1 MSTLS
6 KLAQYNNNRGV
17 APTSVGVASK
27 KESTSTLGKLQNYA
41 QQAAEEQ
48 ARAAQAAA
56 EGEKNNGGFFG
67 GLGYLGEKIG
77 LGFLSGIEGIW
88 DYTAGGLAKLFGA
101 DDWAERQFANDW
113 VNYSHA
119 DEWYNPSDGW
129 KVAGDVAGG
138 IGTSLP
144 AIAGVAAAAAIAYF
158 SGGSLSG
165 VSAGIISG
173 VVAGLG
179 AAGNATKEAYRETGE
194 LGGKEFGYG
203 ALSGI
208 TEGAVEG
215 LSAGI
220 GAGTGAIVKNIS
232 KSFGKEVAKTT
243 AKAAARETFGKA
255 IIKGFVGE
263 AFEEGLSEFLD
274 PYWKRLTY
282 DPEAKNATAQE
293 IGYAALIGG
302 LSGAIMGGFDATVRN
317 TSNTIRGN
325 NIVNKGT
332 ATDVITTAEN
342 IANSDI
348 YTDQYE
354 SFGAVKNILN
364 ELQTSMQKTDGEI
377 RTVKQKMLLGYLERA
392 NTYTVFEPMVQKNAA
407 RIVANA
413 DAIAERLNTYGYTD
427 AQGKPITYTA
437 EQIRAGIDTNNP
449 KSYAKALKTNNI
461 LRTLAVVDATGQL
474 YMDTKKFEAATL
486 RGETLSSQVDLN
498 RFIETASQEE
508 LHSVAEKLDIADWQG
523 LTNEQFKEKI
533 VAFAERGG
541 IEEYQIEQHTNADI
555 KAAADAV
562 DVQKAKAKIPQKFTA
577 KKDGVTRYTQGGVD
591 MAVIKNGD
599 SYRIYDYESGKLSKP
614 LTLQQVNERLT
625 EIRGKV
631 DSVVNT
637 AAVESITTEE
647 SRQAAEIDAYAAE
660 NISAYS
666 KLSDANKSL
675 VRGVIRQARAAG
687 ISEADSLSYARV
699 AAHAGINISFD
710 KQAKVGDIEILK
722 VGTDESGNA
731 IYADGVYF
739 PETNSIYVNPEAKR
753 SQERLL
759 IHELTHAIFT
769 TSDGKVFLMDGVEK
783 MSAAEKETIIKRY
796 VEAGH
801 GGTVEIIDE
810 INAHFAEGQLQ
821 NKKLLKRL
829 TEEKPSFKQKILS
842 FFKKTSSEY
851 NSDER
856 LSGAAKK
863 LYKQYKKMFDS
874 FAAENQHN
882 NAFEP
887 VKISEAADSSR
898 MALSDAL
905 KTLGE
910 YSETRKRHIESRE
923 YDTISRDY
931 NEISEFIKSANKLT
945 PVKRLHIG
953 TISDTTADLVF
964 KKTGVDIKNYDF
976 VLASNY
982 IAHIFDGHGDVNV
995 ETPRGQKAVTFANIE
1010 NVLETVIT
1018 PDDVSLVS
1026 DNNGTALRFEKRLDG
1041 RNIAITVTS
1050 TKKSTLTLKSA
1061 WIINESGGRT
1071 PSANA
1076 VTLAGTSE
1084 TSGRNSTTHSISENT
1099 EKVNTKQAKT
1109 PKNVKYALPEIDS
1122 RGKKLT
1128 EQQRQFFSD
1137 SKVVDS
1143 KGNLQVVYHGT
1154 NNEFYT
1160 FNKELVGKGI
1170 DQFGAGYYFTTDKGG
1185 AENYGSRVLDVYLNI
1200 KKPFTITMTDSG
1212 GGLDQFYSRSLTKT
1226 QAYKILKMHPELYST
1241 DNSPLGDWSERFWTE
1256 GATESVI
1263 REVAAQMTQIGSFA
1277 DNSMFGYYPNEFHAA
1292 IKEVLGYD
1300 GVKVDLRNGESFYV
1314 AWEQNQIK
1322 DTANARPTTSP
1333 DIRYALQLGDEQI
1346 TVDSEQGKNLVA
1358 LHNLSEQNLLKV
1370 LQLGGFPMPS
1380 IAVTKV
1386 DLPHENYGNI
1396 SIVFG
1401 RNTIDPEVDS
1411 RNVVYDRDAWTPT
1424 APSTDVK
1431 LKTEAVDS
1439 LISELQGEVG
1449 EYSGYRYDVD
1459 RFFDGRYK
1467 NGAGEYVIEDYN
1479 YNKKTV
1485 GELATHNAGIMA
1497 AYLKEKGADISP
1509 IYAERGFTMG
1519 WQSFTRSEAQALLQ
1533 AVGIT
1538 ENITRDNITAEQR
1551 AEILEKYINYKAEKN
1566 YRLLK
1571 RRKPETTFES
1581 CYERAKS
1588 NYDDGD
1594 VSQLLFLS
1602 EDFYNKNRP
1611 KDVLDDAA
1619 TEKKLRDSISDM
1631 EDFYS
1636 WLWNK
1641 IENTFEKKG
1650 VYNDSDAFD
1659 RYGNRRSFEQR
1670 HYAYTVGNIV
1680 KAMSKG
1686 SQEGN
1691 AFLGGMTSGALA
1703 AKLSVQFDSIE
1714 SIRAAQDYLK
1724 LVSNEEIEAF
1734 NSKTY
1739 EMYDEIVTEIAGA
1752 SSDFMSNQTRRD
1764 DVGNIL
1770 GECATVTPLNIEN
1783 IKRKFAKETK
1793 GYDVGYKFNDSIAN
1807 KVFALFQVL
1816 QHIPTTYFEA
1826 KPRRAVG
1833 LSEIVSVVL
1842 PKNSSTELV
1851 SKLKSKHIPYEFYD
1865 ASNGTT
1871 RQDVIRKIDSARF
1884 ALPDTDSTGKKLSTQ
1899 QREFFSNSKVVDGD
1913 GRLLMVYHGTP
1924 NGDFY
1929 TFEYDKSRQTGTD
1942 YGKAFY
1948 FTTNLK
1954 NAKGYAK
1961 DNHRDPRVKEYELKR
1976 ESLKKQ
1982 ILAETDTTKRQEL
1995 EKQFR
2000 NVKVDGKS
2008 ILEILYDVDYDT
2020 GGEVRQVYL
2029 NLVNPLIADAQKKY
2043 HYEVYPELFK
2053 QAIKNGNDGIIVRNV
2068 DDSSKYGVDL
2078 SDVYIAFSPEQI
2090 KLTTNETP
2098 TVNNDIRY
2106 ALPDEKTLEFL
2117 NSQKTIK
2124 VYRAMQ
2130 VIDGELYPPMA
2141 AKIKTIDGKN
2151 QLVNA
2156 SKLGQWEESVERPD
2170 LITNGNKF
2178 KLDKANGSSIT
2189 AAYNPYFHTSLS
2201 PLNDQFSSAYKRD
2214 NLVIVEG
2221 EIPQSELT
2229 SGYKAQYAKDSV
2241 GETQWHSGVVSS
2253 KLKGEKAR
2261 KVILSRWFKPVRI
2274 VPNAEVAG
2282 VIAKILDG
2290 ENISV
2295 PANVVTPSL
2304 RVELEKAG
2312 VKIDNNIRFA
2322 LDDSDRDVRGNYTAG
2337 QRAKFAANNTAMKV
2351 YSRSDAESVISAI
2364 MDERLTF
2371 DDGKYGVLAGK
2382 NRAEVVDYLFKKL
2395 NTVKE
2400 GYRIGVALKIADYLI
2415 DNTTLSDMYAAET
2428 VSESMRTLSVLR
2440 YYMHKMDLSGIQ
2452 SEIKHRYD
2460 NKNTINLLWAA
2471 PKGEKGIAPDTL
2483 AQSLESDAIFLS
2495 GWNEADMFFEVVD
2508 MYESARR
2515 DVQES
2520 VQQQSLKDYG
2530 GKEQLEKLR
2539 QDIARDILLAYDN
2552 KGTKSKYAK
2561 LVEKYTT
2568 QIQSLKQQVREANSY
2583 NRLVNSVVDKAQRM
2597 RDLKLG
2603 TFLNSTQYKNDV
2615 FKSSIEGLARI
2626 KNRGNFNIAGTRKI
2640 LADLRT
2646 WYTTDN
2652 PILADTYE
2660 QGVADMLDS
2669 FSAGNKR
2676 FTKEELVTLNNVMAY
2691 FTKYVEN
2698 FNKVYKNGKWVEAI
2712 PEATRYIDTIHANS
2726 ELKVGLF
2733 RKLAGTTYMQ
2743 TFGDPMTVARRM
2755 DMYEPNGFYT
2765 ETLQQLRDAAV
2776 DSKIAEM
2783 EIMSS
2788 YDAFMKKN
2796 KKYLAQITK
2805 ETVSYGGKNVPRSV
2819 LIGLYMTLKRQHAQ
2833 AGLAQNGFAY
2843 VDTDGKRV
2851 RIDGFAPNIETDAE
2865 LYFRAVEE
2873 QKKIESLLTAADK
2886 EYIAILE
2893 QAYNN
2898 DAKKLKADRD
2908 MQRLGFTNAT
2918 EDYYYP
2924 IRRGNIAKNVD
2935 TSDIQGEID
2944 RVSNSSFN
2952 KDTVKGAKQE
2962 LFIESADTV
2971 FKRHIHAVCQYAF
2984 LSPAIETYN
2993 RIFNLDVSGNPN
3005 KPVSVATESAN
3016 TWAKG
3021 NKYFSKLIS
3030 DIQGIPTSSGEGNKV
3045 LGFIRGNYAKFQ
3057 LGANPKVW
3065 VTQLSSL
3072 FASSSI
3078 LDADSITKGMFISA
3092 KDVDT
3097 YCSLA
3102 KLRNKDNTAALAQG
3116 VLDKLGKVSD
3126 VLMAPIGKMDRFV
3139 VCRLFGACQVQVAK
3153 NGGAKIGTEANKIAA
3168 GQLLR
3173 RVILE
3178 TQQNSVAT
3186 ERSAA
3191 MRSGNEILRTVTMFT
3206 ADSMKVVGRVI
3217 DSIGELSTLKA
3228 KLKVTS
3234 NADVRATLQKSI
3246 KLANRKVRKSVT
3258 SLVTSALFMAAI
3270 AQLFSWL
3277 YNKDKKDDESTA
3289 QTVLIDFLGNLI
3301 GGLPVI
3307 KDIYARIAQG
3317 YDFSNYAYSSIN
3329 DLLDSSINLVEAAKN
3344 LVSGDASQQ
3353 DIAKGVK
3360 NLSYSL
3366 GQMFGV
3372 PTRNIYNIAYGL
3384 TKRVSPVSA
3393 YKIDNRFYKKNYVSD
3408 LNKALENDDA
3418 EMVSYIMSLI
3428 YNQRI
3433 GDMVNEETRQK
3444 LSDLYAKGYS
3454 ILPRSIGDSIRYDG
3468 NEIEMNDA
3476 QKRRF
3481 MSIYS
3486 QASRYI
3492 EKLLAS
3498 SGYGN
3503 LSEEKQAKAI
3513 KSIYDAFYYQA
3524 ISDLVGQDANNTL
3537 GELSRYIA
3545 IEKLAVVFSGLSEI
3559 ASDVDSKGNTIS
3571 GSRKRNTV
3579 AYLLKQNLS
3588 DGERLLIMCY
3598 RGYSIQGGDYKGY
3611 SEQRARIILLKYIL
3625 SLKAT
3630 QAEKAK
3636 IAAECGFSVKNGKID
3651 RSSLYS
3657 GVGSLSKKNK

>member
-348 YTDQYE
+348 YADQYE

-541 IEEYQIEQHTNADI
+541 IEEYQTEQRTNADI

-625 EIRGKV
+625 EIRGRV
-631 DSVVNT
+631 DSIVNT

-842 FFKKTSSEY
+842 FFKKSSSEY

-874 FAAENQHN
+874 FVAENQHN

-887 VKISEAADSSR
+887 VKISEAEDSSR
-898 MALSDAL
+898 MVLSETFERLGKYSDSEIESIETTKLFQVARSYADVKKFIEAAQSGNIQKRLFLGKITSETAAKILAEANIDVEGKSIALSSDDI
-905 KTLGE
+905 
-910 YSETRKRHIESRE
+910 RHIFAR
-923 YDTISRDY
+923 
-931 NEISEFIKSANKLT
+931 
-945 PVKRLHIG
+945 
-953 TISDTTADLVF
+953 
-964 KKTGVDIKNYDF
+964 
-976 VLASNY
+976 
-982 IAHIFDGHGDVNV
+982 HG
-995 ETPRGQKAVTFANIE
+995 E
-1010 NVLETVIT
+1010 
-1018 PDDVSLVS
+1018 
-1026 DNNGTALRFEKRLDG
+1026 NGTALRKGDIAVTQENFE
-1041 RNIAITVTS
+1041 NIIETLIEPDSVSRTDQNGVSGIMFQKEINGKITAITVVS
-1050 TKKSTLTLKSA
+1050 GKKKALTLKSA
-1061 WIINESGGRT
+1061 WITKLKQATSQ
-1071 PSANA
+1071 SLNA
-1076 VTLAGTSE
+1076 ETLSSTSE
-1084 TSGRNSTTHSISENT
+1084 TLPRIKPVSNNSISENT
-1099 EKVNTKQAKT
+1099 EKVNTTQAKK
-1109 PKNVKYALPEIDS
+1109 PKNVKYALPEDVSNLLFDDEFYKEFENEDRTHIKETVEELEKIKASEKYANMSFEESYDINAKLRALKAGYNSLYDYYVGKEKQRLTDDYEYSVKHGTSSRALSIVERKQAQSAKNKQLQADIAAATPLQNAQFKVIQETNPMFNDTSVGIRSPKEILTFAETVNDSESFNWGDFSREDAKRALKKGTITVYSSYPIKNGVFVSTSYRQALDYASGDPSGVHSRKVALDSVAWINGDEGQYAKVYKKNPRYALPDSVETDVVQEYGKTYRWNETGYLLVDGSRLNLSGEKQGGRSGYRVLDHRDIFDMYSDIDGSDAMIEFMS
-1122 RGKKLT
+1122 RGNIRVIPESPAINLQIEPT
-1128 EQQRQFFSD
+1128 EAQYRQIQSLVETLGWKNKEFTVDFDNQYGDTVD
-1137 SKVVDS
+1137 SLSYNGNVSARKVVADIQYYFKEGKIPYQS
-1143 KGNLQVVYHGT
+1143 ELSQFRYALTDEQGEALRKRNVSGDRYLDAEDLAYEIMAYGGRITSDAKAVLYHGT
-1154 NNEFYT
+1154 TAEAAAQIRKT
-1160 FNKELVGKGI
+1160 GKMIGKEPNLHFSTKKDGV
-1170 DQFGAGYYFTTDKGG
+1170 
-1185 AENYGSRVLDVYLNI
+1185 VLDYGKSVVEV
-1200 KKPFTITMTDSG
+1200 
-1212 GGLDQFYSRSLTKT
+1212 
-1226 QAYKILKMHPELYST
+1226 KIPLEKLKMNDIFDDELHLT
-1241 DNSPLGDWSERFWTE
+1241 M
-1256 GATESVI
+1256 
-1263 REVAAQMTQIGSFA
+1263 EVR
-1277 DNSMFGYYPNEFHAA
+1277 PNT
-1292 IKEVLGYD
+1292 LTN
-1300 GVKVDLRNGESFYV
+1300 VK
-1314 AWEQNQIK
+1314 
-1322 DTANARPTTSP
+1322 
-1333 DIRYALQLGDEQI
+1333 
-1346 TVDSEQGKNLVA
+1346 
-1358 LHNLSEQNLLKV
+1358 
-1370 LQLGGFPMPS
+1370 
-1380 IAVTKV
+1380 
-1386 DLPHENYGNI
+1386 
-1396 SIVFG
+1396 
-1401 RNTIDPEVDS
+1401 
-1411 RNVVYDRDAWTPT
+1411 
-1424 APSTDVK
+1424 
-1431 LKTEAVDS
+1431 
-1439 LISELQGEVG
+1439 
-1449 EYSGYRYDVD
+1449 
-1459 RFFDGRYK
+1459 
-1467 NGAGEYVIEDYN
+1467 
-1479 YNKKTV
+1479 
-1485 GELATHNAGIMA
+1485 
-1497 AYLKEKGADISP
+1497 
-1509 IYAERGFTMG
+1509 
-1519 WQSFTRSEAQALLQ
+1519 
-1533 AVGIT
+1533 
-1538 ENITRDNITAEQR
+1538 
-1551 AEILEKYINYKAEKN
+1551 
-1566 YRLLK
+1566 
-1571 RRKPETTFES
+1571 
-1581 CYERAKS
+1581 
-1588 NYDDGD
+1588 
-1594 VSQLLFLS
+1594 
-1602 EDFYNKNRP
+1602 
-1611 KDVLDDAA
+1611 
-1619 TEKKLRDSISDM
+1619 
-1631 EDFYS
+1631 
-1636 WLWNK
+1636 
-1641 IENTFEKKG
+1641 
-1650 VYNDSDAFD
+1650 
-1659 RYGNRRSFEQR
+1659 
-1670 HYAYTVGNIV
+1670 
-1680 KAMSKG
+1680 
-1686 SQEGN
+1686 
-1691 AFLGGMTSGALA
+1691 
-1703 AKLSVQFDSIE
+1703 
-1714 SIRAAQDYLK
+1714 
-1724 LVSNEEIEAF
+1724 
-1734 NSKTY
+1734 
-1739 EMYDEIVTEIAGA
+1739 
-1752 SSDFMSNQTRRD
+1752 
-1764 DVGNIL
+1764 
-1770 GECATVTPLNIEN
+1770 
-1783 IKRKFAKETK
+1783 
-1793 GYDVGYKFNDSIAN
+1793 
-1807 KVFALFQVL
+1807 
-1816 QHIPTTYFEA
+1816 
-1826 KPRRAVG
+1826 
-1833 LSEIVSVVL
+1833 
-1842 PKNSSTELV
+1842 
-1851 SKLKSKHIPYEFYD
+1851 
-1865 ASNGTT
+1865 
-1871 RQDVIRKIDSARF
+1871 F
-1884 ALPDTDSTGKKLSTQ
+1884 ALPETDSTGQKLSQQ
-1899 QREFFSNSKVVDGD
+1899 QREFFSKSKVVDGN
-1913 GRLLMVYHGTP
+1913 GQLLKVYHGSKASPTV
-1924 NGDFY
+1924 
-1929 TFEYDKSRQTGTD
+1929 FENRYISNWNAF
-1942 YGKAFY
+1942 GKGFY
-1948 FTTNLK
+1948 FTEDRGR
-1954 NAKGYAK
+1954 AQSYAK
-1961 DNHRDPRVKEYELKR
+1961 PSLYECYLNITNPFVTNDR
-1976 ESLKKQ
+1976 ASLD
-1982 ILAETDTTKRQEL
+1982 LL
-1995 EKQFR
+1995 Y
-2000 NVKVDGKS
+2000 KS
-2008 ILEILYDVDYDT
+2008 INNTQQDIAEYSSEKGIGGSEFWQISNYLDDIGKDVSKFI
-2020 GGEVRQVYL
+2020 R
-2029 NLVNPLIADAQKKY
+2029 
-2043 HYEVYPELFK
+2043 ELGF
-2053 QAIKNGNDGIIVRNV
+2053 DGIIH
-2068 DDSSKYGVDL
+2068 DSYGVKEFV
-2078 SDVYIAFSPEQI
+2078 VYDSNQI
-2090 KLTTNETP
+2090 KLASNKTP
-2098 TVNNDIRY
+2098 TVNSD
-2106 ALPDEKTLEFL
+2106 
-2117 NSQKTIK
+2117 
-2124 VYRAMQ
+2124 
-2130 VIDGELYPPMA
+2130 
-2141 AKIKTIDGKN
+2141 
-2151 QLVNA
+2151 
-2156 SKLGQWEESVERPD
+2156 
-2170 LITNGNKF
+2170 
-2178 KLDKANGSSIT
+2178 
-2189 AAYNPYFHTSLS
+2189 
-2201 PLNDQFSSAYKRD
+2201 
-2214 NLVIVEG
+2214 
-2221 EIPQSELT
+2221 
-2229 SGYKAQYAKDSV
+2229 
-2241 GETQWHSGVVSS
+2241 
-2253 KLKGEKAR
+2253 
-2261 KVILSRWFKPVRI
+2261 
-2274 VPNAEVAG
+2274 
-2282 VIAKILDG
+2282 
-2290 ENISV
+2290 
-2295 PANVVTPSL
+2295 
-2304 RVELEKAG
+2304 
-2312 VKIDNNIRFA
+2312 IRFA

-2382 NRAEVVDYLFKKL
+2382 NRTEVVDYLFKKL

-2495 GWNEADMFFEVVD
+2495 GWNEADMFFEMVD

-2669 FSAGNKR
+2669 LSAGNKR

-2712 PEATRYIDTIHANS
+2712 PEATKYIDTIHANS

-2776 DSKIAEM
+2776 DSQIAEM
-2783 EIMSS
+2783 EIMSN
-2788 YDAFMKKN
+2788 YDTFMKKN

-2805 ETVSYGGKNVPRSV
+2805 KTVPYGGKDIPRSV

-2851 RIDGFAPNIETDAE
+2851 RVDGFAPNIETDAE
-2865 LYFRAVEE
+2865 LYFSVVEE
-2873 QKKIESLLTAADK
+2873 QKKIESLLSAADK

-2935 TSDIQGEID
+2935 TSDVQGEID

-2952 KDTVKGAKQE
+2952 KDTVRGAKQE

-3078 LDADSITKGMFISA
+3078 LDADSITKGMFVSA

-3102 KLRNKDNTAALAQG
+3102 KLRNNDNTAALAQG

-3139 VCRLFGACQVQVAK
+3139 VCRLFGACQAQVAK

-3228 KLKVTS
+3228 KLKATS

-3258 SLVTSALFMAAI
+3258 SLVTSALFMAAV

-3289 QTVLIDFLGNLI
+3289 QTVLVDFLGNLI

-3372 PTRNIYNIAYGL
+3372 PTRNIYNVAYGL
-3384 TKRVSPVSA
+3384 TKRISPVSA
-3393 YKIDNRFYKKNYVSD
+3393 YKIDNQFYKKNYVSD

-3433 GDMVNEETRQK
+3433 GDMINEETRQK

-3454 ILPRSIGDSIRYDG
+3454 ILPRSIGDSIRYEG

-3476 QKRRF
+3476 QKKRF

-3486 QASRYI
+3486 QANRYI

-3498 SGYGN
+3498 SGYGK
-3503 LSEEKQAKAI
+3503 LSEKKQAKAV

-3559 ASDVDSKGNTIS
+3559 ASDVDSKGNTVS
-3571 GSRKRNTV
+3571 GSRKKNTV

-3598 RGYSIQGGDYKGY
+3598 RGYSIQDGDYKGY
-3611 SEQRARIILLKYIL
+3611 TEQRAKIILLKYIL
-3625 SLKAT
+3625 SLKVT

-3636 IAAECGFSVKNGKID
+3636 IAAECGFTVKNGKID

>member
-541 IEEYQIEQHTNADI
+541 IEEYQTEQHTNADI

-631 DSVVNT
+631 DSVINT

-842 FFKKTSSEY
+842 FFKKSSSEY

-931 NEISEFIKSANKLT
+931 NEISEFIKSANKLA

-953 TISDTTADLVF
+953 TISDTTAELVF

-1076 VTLAGTSE
+1076 TALAGTSE

-1212 GGLDQFYSRSLTKT
+1212 GGLDQFYSCSLTKT

-1346 TVDSEQGKNLVA
+1346 TVGSEQGKNLVA
-1358 LHNLSEQNLLKV
+1358 LHNLSEQNLLRV

-1439 LISELQGEVG
+1439 LISELQGEVD

-1509 IYAERGFTMG
+1509 IYAERCFTMG

-2068 DDSSKYGVDL
+2068 DDSSKFGVGL

-2098 TVNNDIRY
+2098 TVNND
-2106 ALPDEKTLEFL
+2106 
-2117 NSQKTIK
+2117 
-2124 VYRAMQ
+2124 
-2130 VIDGELYPPMA
+2130 
-2141 AKIKTIDGKN
+2141 
-2151 QLVNA
+2151 
-2156 SKLGQWEESVERPD
+2156 
-2170 LITNGNKF
+2170 
-2178 KLDKANGSSIT
+2178 
-2189 AAYNPYFHTSLS
+2189 
-2201 PLNDQFSSAYKRD
+2201 
-2214 NLVIVEG
+2214 
-2221 EIPQSELT
+2221 
-2229 SGYKAQYAKDSV
+2229 
-2241 GETQWHSGVVSS
+2241 
-2253 KLKGEKAR
+2253 
-2261 KVILSRWFKPVRI
+2261 
-2274 VPNAEVAG
+2274 
-2282 VIAKILDG
+2282 
-2290 ENISV
+2290 
-2295 PANVVTPSL
+2295 
-2304 RVELEKAG
+2304 
-2312 VKIDNNIRFA
+2312 IRFA

-2382 NRAEVVDYLFKKL
+2382 NRTEVVDYLFKKL
-2395 NTVKE
+2395 NAVKE

-2495 GWNEADMFFEVVD
+2495 GWNEADMFFEMVD

-2669 FSAGNKR
+2669 LSAGNKR

-2805 ETVSYGGKNVPRSV
+2805 ETVSYGGKDVPRSV

-2865 LYFRAVEE
+2865 LYFKVVEE
-2873 QKKIESLLTAADK
+2873 QKKIESLLSAADK

-3078 LDADSITKGMFISA
+3078 LDVDSITKGMFISA

-3102 KLRNKDNTAALAQG
+3102 KLRNNDNTAALAQG

-3486 QASRYI
+3486 QANRYI

-3498 SGYGN
+3498 SGYGK

-3537 GELSRYIA
+3537 GELSRYIT

-3571 GSRKRNTV
+3571 GSRKKKTIK
-3579 AYLLKQNLS
+3579 YLLKQSLS

-3598 RGYSIQGGDYKGY
+3598 RGYSIQDGDYKGY
-3611 SEQRARIILLKYIL
+3611 TEQRAKIILLKYIL

>member
-88 DYTAGGLAKLFGA
+88 DYTAGGFAKLFGA

-364 ELQTSMQKTDGEI
+364 ELQTSMQKTNGEI

-541 IEEYQIEQHTNADI
+541 IEEYQTEQHTNADI

-631 DSVVNT
+631 DSVINT

-842 FFKKTSSEY
+842 FFKKSSSEY

-931 NEISEFIKSANKLT
+931 NEISEFIKSANKLA

-953 TISDTTADLVF
+953 TISDTTAELVF

-1076 VTLAGTSE
+1076 TALAGTSK
-1084 TSGRNSTTHSISENT
+1084 TSGRSSTTNSISKNT
-1099 EKVNTKQAKT
+1099 EKVNAKQAKT
-1109 PKNVKYALPEIDS
+1109 SKNVKYALPEIDS

-1346 TVDSEQGKNLVA
+1346 TVGSEQGKNLVA
-1358 LHNLSEQNLLKV
+1358 LHNLSEQNLLRV

-1807 KVFALFQVL
+1807 KVFALFRVL

-2068 DDSSKYGVDL
+2068 DDSSKFGVGL

-2098 TVNNDIRY
+2098 TVNND
-2106 ALPDEKTLEFL
+2106 
-2117 NSQKTIK
+2117 
-2124 VYRAMQ
+2124 
-2130 VIDGELYPPMA
+2130 
-2141 AKIKTIDGKN
+2141 
-2151 QLVNA
+2151 
-2156 SKLGQWEESVERPD
+2156 
-2170 LITNGNKF
+2170 
-2178 KLDKANGSSIT
+2178 
-2189 AAYNPYFHTSLS
+2189 
-2201 PLNDQFSSAYKRD
+2201 
-2214 NLVIVEG
+2214 
-2221 EIPQSELT
+2221 
-2229 SGYKAQYAKDSV
+2229 
-2241 GETQWHSGVVSS
+2241 
-2253 KLKGEKAR
+2253 
-2261 KVILSRWFKPVRI
+2261 
-2274 VPNAEVAG
+2274 
-2282 VIAKILDG
+2282 
-2290 ENISV
+2290 
-2295 PANVVTPSL
+2295 
-2304 RVELEKAG
+2304 
-2312 VKIDNNIRFA
+2312 IRFA

-2382 NRAEVVDYLFKKL
+2382 NRTEVVDYLFKKL
-2395 NTVKE
+2395 NAVKE

-2495 GWNEADMFFEVVD
+2495 GWNEADMFFEMVD

-2669 FSAGNKR
+2669 LSAGNKR

-2712 PEATRYIDTIHANS
+2712 PEATKYIDTIHANS

-2776 DSKIAEM
+2776 DSQIAEM
-2783 EIMSS
+2783 EIMSN
-2788 YDAFMKKN
+2788 YDTFMKKN

-2805 ETVSYGGKNVPRSV
+2805 ETVSYGGKDVPRSV

-2865 LYFRAVEE
+2865 LYFKVVEE
-2873 QKKIESLLTAADK
+2873 QKKIESLLSAADK

-3078 LDADSITKGMFISA
+3078 LDVDSITKGMFISA

-3102 KLRNKDNTAALAQG
+3102 KLRNNDNTAALAQG

-3344 LVSGDASQQ
+3344 LVSCDASQQ

-3486 QASRYI
+3486 QANRYI

-3498 SGYGN
+3498 SGYGK

-3537 GELSRYIA
+3537 GELSRYIT

-3571 GSRKRNTV
+3571 GSRKKKTIK
-3579 AYLLKQNLS
+3579 YLLKQSLS

-3598 RGYSIQGGDYKGY
+3598 RGYSIQDGDYKGY
-3611 SEQRARIILLKYIL
+3611 TEQRAKIILLKYIL

>member
-6 KLAQYNNNRGV
+6 KLAQYNNNNGV
-17 APTSVGVASK
+17 APTSVGLENKKAS
-27 KESTSTLGKLQNYA
+27 TTTLGKLQNYA

-48 ARAAQAAA
+48 ARAAQLA
-56 EGEKNNGGFFG
+56 EEGSKNNGGFFG

-101 DDWAERQFANDW
+101 DDWAEQQFANDW
-113 VNYSHA
+113 VNYNHA

-129 KVAGDVAGG
+129 RVAGDVAGG

-215 LSAGI
+215 LSSAI
-220 GAGTGAIVKNIS
+220 GAGTGAIVKNMS

-243 AKAAARETFGKA
+243 AKAAARETVGKA
-255 IIKGFVGE
+255 IVKGFVGE

-274 PYWKRLTY
+274 PYWKRITY
-282 DPEAKNATAQE
+282 DPNAKNATAQE

-317 TSNTIRGN
+317 TANTIRGN

-342 IANSDI
+342 IANSDV
-348 YTDQYE
+348 YTEQYE
-354 SFGAVKNILN
+354 SFSSVKNILN
-364 ELQTSMQKTDGEI
+364 ELQTSLQKTDGEV

-392 NTYTVFEPMVQKNAA
+392 NTYAVFEPMVQKNAA

-413 DAIAERLNTYGYTD
+413 DSIAERLNTYGYTD
-427 AQGKPITYTA
+427 TQGKPITVTA
-437 EQIRAGIDTNNP
+437 DQIRSGIDPANP
-449 KSYAKALKTNNI
+449 KSYAKALKENNI
-461 LRTLAVVDATGQL
+461 LRTLAVIDATGQL
-474 YMDTKKFEAATL
+474 YMDTKKFEASTL
-486 RGETLSSQVDLN
+486 AGEQLSSQVDLN
-498 RFIETASQEE
+498 RFIENATQDE
-508 LHSVAEKLDIADWQG
+508 LHAVAEKLDIADWQG

-533 VAFAERGG
+533 AAFVERGG
-541 IEEYQIEQHTNADI
+541 VQEYRTEQRTNADI

-562 DVQKAKAKIPQKFTA
+562 DVQKAKTKIPQKFTI
-577 KKDGVTRYTQGGVD
+577 KKDGVTRYTAENVD
-591 MAVIKNGD
+591 MAIIKSGD
-599 SYRIYDYESGKLSKP
+599 SYRIYDYETGKLSKP
-614 LTLQQVNERLT
+614 LTLQQVNAELA
-625 EIRGKV
+625 EINGKI
-631 DSVVNT
+631 NAATT
-637 AAVESITTEE
+637 AAVDGVTTEE
-647 SRQAAEIDAYAAE
+647 SRQAAEIDKYATE
-660 NISAYS
+660 NIPAYS
-666 KLSDANKSL
+666 KLSDVNKSL

-687 ISEADSLSYARV
+687 VAEDFALSCARISAKSGL
-699 AAHAGINISFD
+699 NIVFSKEMSFV
-710 KQAKVGDIEILK
+710 KAN
-722 VGTDESGNA
+722 GT
-731 IYADGVYF
+731 YADGAIDIV
-739 PETNSIYVNPEAKR
+739 NNRIIINPEISGTR
-753 SQERLL
+753 TREMLL
-759 IHELTHAIFT
+759 IHELTHALYNKNGILTVAAGLKYF
-769 TSDGKVFLMDGVEK
+769 
-783 MSAAEKETIIKRY
+783 SADEKEKIRQRY
-796 VEAGH
+796 AKIGQGDAISVA
-801 GGTVEIIDE
+801 DE
-810 INAHFAEGQLQ
+810 INAHFAEQTLS
-821 NKKLLKRL
+821 NKRVLERL
-829 TEEKPSFKQKILS
+829 VEDKPTIKERILS
-842 FFKKTSSEY
+842 FFKKSAKTYS
-851 NSDER
+851 SDER

-863 LYKQYKKMFDS
+863 LYGQYKKLFDS
-874 FAAENQHN
+874 FVKENQHS
-882 NAFEP
+882 NAIEP
-887 VKISEAADSSR
+887 SDFGTGTTQIRFKVDGTEYTVKDSTLESDSKGDF
-898 MALSDAL
+898 LSINLDSDAQKKYSSL
-905 KTLGE
+905 SVRERSNFVKKYIKNTFRGVEFTLTDG
-910 YSETRKRHIESRE
+910 KRVVI
-923 YDTISRDY
+923 
-931 NEISEFIKSANKLT
+931 
-945 PVKRLHIG
+945 
-953 TISDTTADLVF
+953 
-964 KKTGVDIKNYDF
+964 TGVDASKMSNTTFAAKHRTALEVDKLFNVAKYDHSYKNPDHRLFSRFDYYTARVKIGNDMYTCTLNVGTTKTDGVLRLYDVNQF
-976 VLASNY
+976 VLMKKEVPTQLNEQTTSADS
-982 IAHIFDGHGDVNV
+982 
-995 ETPRGQKAVTFANIE
+995 
-1010 NVLETVIT
+1010 LELL
-1018 PDDVSLVS
+1018 S
-1026 DNNGTALRFEKRLDG
+1026 
-1041 RNIAITVTS
+1041 S
-1050 TKKSTLTLKSA
+1050 T
-1061 WIINESGGRT
+1061 
-1071 PSANA
+1071 SAN
-1076 VTLAGTSE
+1076 
-1084 TSGRNSTTHSISENT
+1084 SISENT
-1099 EKVNTKQAKT
+1099 EKVNAKQVKT
-1109 PKNVKYALPEIDS
+1109 SKNVKYALPETDS

-1137 SKVVDS
+1137 SKVVDG

-1160 FNKELVGKGI
+1160 FSKELVGKGI

-1212 GGLDQFYSRSLTKT
+1212 GGLDQFYSRSLTKA

-1263 REVAAQMTQIGSFA
+1263 KEVAAQMTQIGSFA

-1322 DTANARPTTSP
+1322 DTANTKPTASP

-1358 LHNLSEQNLLKV
+1358 LHNLSEQNLLRV

-1380 IAVTKV
+1380 IAITKV

-1401 RNTIDPEVDS
+1401 RNTIDPEFDS

-1439 LISELQGEVG
+1439 LIKELQGEVS

-1497 AYLKEKGADISP
+1497 AYLKEKGVDISP

-1519 WQSFTRSEAQALLQ
+1519 WQSFTRSEARDLLQ
-1533 AVGIT
+1533 TVGIT
-1538 ENITRDNITAEQR
+1538 ENITRDNVTAEQR

-1611 KDVLDDAA
+1611 KDVLADAA
-1619 TEKKLRDSISDM
+1619 TEKKLRDSISDT

-1636 WLWNK
+1636 WLWDK
-1641 IENTFEKKG
+1641 VESTFEKKG

-1659 RYGNRRSFEQR
+1659 RSGNRRSFEQR

-1724 LVSNEEIEAF
+1724 LVSDEEIEAF

-1739 EMYDEIVTEIAGA
+1739 EMYDEIVTEIAGT

-1816 QHIPTTYFEA
+1816 QHVPTTYFEA

-1865 ASNGTT
+1865 VSNGTT

-1884 ALPDTDSTGKKLSTQ
+1884 ALPDTDSTGKKLSAQ
-1899 QREFFSNSKVVDGD
+1899 QREFFANSKVVDKD
-1913 GRLLMVYHGTP
+1913 GKLLEVYHGSKASPTVFSKEFISGW
-1924 NGDFY
+1924 NAF
-1929 TFEYDKSRQTGTD
+1929 
-1942 YGKAFY
+1942 GKGFY
-1948 FTTNLK
+1948 FTED
-1954 NAKGYAK
+1954 KGRAQSYAK
-1961 DNHRDPRVKEYELKR
+1961 SSLYEC
-1976 ESLKKQ
+1976 
-1982 ILAETDTTKRQEL
+1982 
-1995 EKQFR
+1995 
-2000 NVKVDGKS
+2000 
-2008 ILEILYDVDYDT
+2008 
-2020 GGEVRQVYL
+2020 YL
-2029 NLVNPLIADAQKKY
+2029 NITNPFITNNRACLDLLYEKINNTRQDIAEYSTEKGIGGSEFWQISNYLDDIGKDVSKFIR
-2043 HYEVYPELFK
+2043 ELGF
-2053 QAIKNGNDGIIVRNV
+2053 DGIIH
-2068 DDSSKYGVDL
+2068 DSYGTKEIV
-2078 SDVYIAFSPEQI
+2078 VYDSNQI
-2090 KLTTNETP
+2090 KLTSNTDP
-2098 TVNNDIRY
+2098 T
-2106 ALPDEKTLEFL
+2106 A
-2117 NSQKTIK
+2117 NS
-2124 VYRAMQ
+2124 
-2130 VIDGELYPPMA
+2130 D
-2141 AKIKTIDGKN
+2141 
-2151 QLVNA
+2151 
-2156 SKLGQWEESVERPD
+2156 
-2170 LITNGNKF
+2170 
-2178 KLDKANGSSIT
+2178 
-2189 AAYNPYFHTSLS
+2189 
-2201 PLNDQFSSAYKRD
+2201 
-2214 NLVIVEG
+2214 
-2221 EIPQSELT
+2221 
-2229 SGYKAQYAKDSV
+2229 
-2241 GETQWHSGVVSS
+2241 
-2253 KLKGEKAR
+2253 
-2261 KVILSRWFKPVRI
+2261 
-2274 VPNAEVAG
+2274 
-2282 VIAKILDG
+2282 
-2290 ENISV
+2290 
-2295 PANVVTPSL
+2295 
-2304 RVELEKAG
+2304 
-2312 VKIDNNIRFA
+2312 IRFA
-2322 LDDSDRDVRGNYTAG
+2322 LDDSDSDVRGNYKAG
-2337 QRAKFAANNTAMKV
+2337 QRAKFAANNTGMKV
-2351 YSRSDAESVISAI
+2351 YTRADAEAVINAI

-2371 DDGKYGVLAGK
+2371 DDGKYGVLKGK
-2382 NRAEVVDYLFKKL
+2382 DRAAVVDYLFRKL

-2400 GYRIGVALKIADYLI
+2400 GYRIGVALNIADYLI
-2415 DNTTLSDMYAAET
+2415 DHTTLSDMYAQET
-2428 VSESMRTLSVLR
+2428 VSTSMETLSLLR
-2440 YYMHKMDLSGIQ
+2440 GYMHSMDLRSIQ
-2452 SEIKHRYD
+2452 GEIKYRYD

-2471 PKGEKGIAPDTL
+2471 PKGERGIAPDVL
-2483 AQSLESDAIFLS
+2483 AQELEGYGITFRSENS
-2495 GWNEADMFFEVVD
+2495 ADIFFEMVD
-2508 MYESARR
+2508 MYERARQDVR
-2515 DVQES
+2515 DS
-2520 VQQQSLKDYG
+2520 MQQQELRDYG
-2530 GKEQLEKLR
+2530 GEEQLENLR
-2539 QDIARDILLAYDN
+2539 QKIAKDILLAYDN
-2552 KGTKSKYAK
+2552 KGTQSKFAK

-2583 NRLVNSVVDKAQRM
+2583 NRLVNSVIDKAQKM
-2597 RDLKLG
+2597 KDLKLG
-2603 TFLNSTQYKNDV
+2603 TFLNATQYKSEV

-2646 WYTTDN
+2646 WYTANN

-2660 QGVADMLDS
+2660 QGIADMLDS
-2669 FSAGNKR
+2669 LSVGNKK
-2676 FTKEELVTLNNVMAY
+2676 FTVSELSTLNNVMAY
-2691 FTKYVEN
+2691 FTKYVET
-2698 FNKVYKNGKWVEAI
+2698 FNKVYKNGKWVEAV
-2712 PEATRYIDTIHANS
+2712 PEATRYIDTIHTNS

-2755 DMYEPNGFYT
+2755 DMYDPNGFYT
-2765 ETLQQLRDAAV
+2765 ETLQSLRDAAV
-2776 DSKIAEM
+2776 DSQIAEM
-2783 EIMSS
+2783 EVMAN
-2788 YDAFMKKN
+2788 YDAFMSKN
-2796 KKYLAQITK
+2796 KKYLAEINKQ
-2805 ETVSYGGKNVPRSV
+2805 TVSYGGTDVPKSV
-2819 LIGLYMTLKRQHAQ
+2819 IIGLYMTLKRRHAQ
-2833 AGLAQNGFAY
+2833 AGLAQNGFAF
-2843 VDTDGKRV
+2843 VDAEGKRV
-2851 RIDGFAPNIETDAE
+2851 RVDGFAPNMATDAE
-2865 LYFRAVEE
+2865 LELRVIDE
-2873 QKKIESLLTAADK
+2873 QRKLESFLTDADK
-2886 EYIAILE
+2886 QYIAILE
-2893 QAYNN
+2893 QAYNI

-2944 RVSNSSFN
+2944 RVTNSSFN
-2952 KDTVKGAKQE
+2952 KDTVRGAKQE

-2971 FKRHIHAVCQYAF
+2971 FKRHVHAVCQYAF

-2993 RIFNLDVSGNPN
+2993 RIFNLDISGNPN

-3016 TWAKG
+3016 TWSKG

-3030 DIQGIPTSSGEGNKV
+3030 DIQGIPTSSGEGSKA

-3057 LGANPKVW
+3057 LGFNPKVW

-3078 LDADSITKGMFISA
+3078 LDADSITRGMFVSA

-3097 YCSLA
+3097 YCTLA
-3102 KLRNKDNTAALAQG
+3102 KLRNNDNTVAMAQG

-3139 VCRLFGACQVQVAK
+3139 VCRLFGACQVQVSK

-3178 TQQNSVAT
+3178 TQQNAIAT

-3217 DSIGELSTLKA
+3217 DSIGELSTLRA
-3228 KLKVTS
+3228 KLKVTTDA
-3234 NADVRATLQKSI
+3234 NTRAALQKSI
-3246 KLANRKVRKSVT
+3246 KLANKKVRKSAT
-3258 SLVTSALFMAAI
+3258 ALVTSALFMAAV
-3270 AQLFSWL
+3270 AQLFRWL
-3277 YNKDKKDDESTA
+3277 YNKDDKDDESKA
-3289 QTVLIDFLGNLI
+3289 ETVLIDFLGNLI
-3301 GGLPVI
+3301 GGLPLI
-3307 KDIYARIAQG
+3307 KDLYARIAEG
-3317 YDFSNYAYSSIN
+3317 YDFDNYAYSSIN
-3329 DLLDSSINLVEAAKN
+3329 DLLDSSLNLIDTAKN
-3344 LVSGDASQQ
+3344 LVSGDATEQ

-3366 GQMFGV
+3366 GQMFGI
-3372 PTRNIYNIAYGL
+3372 PTRNIYNVSYGL
-3384 TKRVSPVSA
+3384 TKRISPVTA
-3393 YKIDNRFYKKNYVSD
+3393 YKIDNKFYKKNYVSD

-3418 EMVSYIMSLI
+3418 EMAAYITGLI
-3428 YNQRI
+3428 YNQRV
-3433 GDMVNEETRQK
+3433 GDVVNEQAWKK
-3444 LSDLYAKGYS
+3444 LSVLYSKGYS
-3454 ILPRSIGDSIRYDG
+3454 ILPKSIGDTIRYDG
-3468 NEIEMNDA
+3468 NDIEMSKEQQA
-3476 QKRRF
+3476 RF
-3481 MSIYS
+3481 KSIYS
-3486 QASRYI
+3486 QANRYI
-3492 EKLLAS
+3492 EKMLAS
-3498 SGYGN
+3498 SSYDK

-3513 KSIYDAFYYQA
+3513 KSVYDAYYYQA
-3524 ISDLVGQDANNTL
+3524 VSDLVGQDANNTL

-3545 IEKLAVVFSGLSEI
+3545 LDKLAVIFSELSDIE
-3559 ASDVDSKGNTIS
+3559 SDVDAKGKTVVGSKKKKTI
-3571 GSRKRNTV
+3571 

-3598 RGYSIQGGDYKGY
+3598 RGYTIKDGDYRGY
-3611 SEQRARIILLKYIL
+3611 SEQRAKIILLKYIL
-3625 SLKAT
+3625 SLKST
-3630 QAEKAK
+3630 SQAEKVK
-3636 IAAECGFSVKNGKID
+3636 IAEE
-3651 RSSLYS
+3651 
-3657 GVGSLSKKNK
+3657 